1 MNLCQSSSFVFLKFS
16 NKINS
21 WFYSITSRFPFSR
34 ANFSMLSHK
43 FSSLKFSKQFSSFS
57 SNTVV
62 MYFIS
67 YNNSFRMIKLPLR
80 AKPSSSIIT
89 SKSLANFPVGS
100 ASIGYCTFFILSDV
114 SCHALCTK

>member
-67 YNNSFRMIKLPLR
+67 YNNSFRIDD
-80 AKPSSSIIT
+80 KPSSSIIT